1 MKKIF
6 SLLVLFVAVSQQLI
20 MAAATTSSPADFP
33 YTEATQHSARVLDQ
47 IIKVN
52 NYWQAHNTPYVRSFW
67 DHAAYHTGNMEAYR
81 LTGRADWYAYTDK
94 WCRHNEWKGAKSDD
108 RANWKYKTYGE
119 GQDFVLFG
127 DWQIC
132 FQTYIDMYNLVPAP
146 YKVAR
151 AIEVMSHECSMTDF
165 HFWWWADALYMV
177 MPVMTKMYKLT
188 GEIKY
193 LDKLTENFLWSDSL
207 MYDKDEQL
215 YYRDAKYIYPKVK
228 TACNGGKSFW
238 ARGDGW
244 VLAGLAKV
252 LADMPQDYKNR
263 PIFVQRFRE
272 LAEGVARVQRPE
284 GYWSRSMLCE
294 DDAPGPETS
303 GTAFF
308 TYGMLWGVNNG
319 YLDRATYAPV
329 IAKAWKYLSETAL
342 QPDGSIGFVQ
352 PIGEKPDPTKTVDA
366 RSQAPF
372 GTGAWLLAACEMV
385 RYINADPYAPAP
397 NPEAITNSIYH
408 HTPTTPTVGAGGGF
422 PAASLT
428 GRPTPADPN
437 LRNAGHEDCGS
448 YEINNPTDEL
458 ISQVIQLTTIDD
470 LRKANIA
477 VAREFFFLDP
487 DRNEVPY
494 QITHDGR
501 ILIFATVRPHSSITL
516 TMLKGQPLDYEL
528 TCNGRI
534 YPNRWDDLVWEND
547 RCAWRFYG
555 PDAHKH
561 MKNAAYGFD
570 TFVKNTP
577 HPIQDQLYHNELT
590 SYSVNS
596 AIQRAKS
603 PLNWNEVHRG
613 YTYHRNH
620 GAGMDAYTVGA
631 TLGAG
636 AAALI
641 APTLNSKLSTLN
653 LVYPLHYEKAEIL
666 DNGPL
671 RFTVRMTMPAHPST
685 ALGASSAKGQVVGAS
700 SADSIREIRLI
711 TQDCGTHFARVEI
724 TYEGLNQPTPVCA
737 GIVVHESAPEAYVLN
752 QEEGFVTYAEPL
764 DHPESMNGEHYLG
777 IFIPQVQ
784 SSQSKVQNSSLKDS
798 KKKKGNTKKSR
809 SELSTLNS
817 SLSEGFSTKYLPLP
831 EKRAGGIGHAI
842 IQTTYTPGQP
852 FVYYTGS
859 AWSLYDVPT
868 HAIWQQTLR
877 HEASI
882 LNNGLQLI
890 TH

>member
-1 MKKIF
+1 MNKLF
-6 SLLVLFVAVSQQLI
+6 SLLVLFVATLSQPL
-20 MAAATTSSPADFP
+20 PLLADDLSYDGGP
-33 YTEATQHSARVLDQ
+33 LTESTQRSGKVLDM
-47 IIKVN
+47 IIKAN
-52 NYWQAHNTPYVRSFW
+52 NYWQANNTPYVRSFW

-108 RANWKYKTYGE
+108 VRNWKYATYGE

-151 AIEVMSHECSMTDF
+151 AIEVMSHECSMEET

-188 GEIKY
+188 GDIKY

-228 TACNGGKSFW
+228 TACNDGKSFW

-272 LAEGVARVQRPE
+272 LAEGVARVQRPD

-319 YLDRATYAPV
+319 YLDNATYGPV
-329 IAKAWKYLSETAL
+329 IQKAWKYLSETAL

-366 RSQAPF
+366 HSQAPF
-372 GTGAWLLAACEMV
+372 GPGAWPLAACEMV
-385 RYINADPYAPAP
+385 RYINADPLIPAP
-397 NPEAITNSIYH
+397 DPNQVTNSIYH
-408 HTPTTPTVGAGGGF
+408 HTPGTPTVSGPINGGAAAYIGG
-422 PAASLT
+422 ARAV
-428 GRPTPADPN
+428 RPID
-437 LRNAGHEDCGS
+437 RGHES
-448 YEINNPTDEL
+448 FWYTEVKNPTKEN
-458 ISQVIQLTTIDD
+458 ISQVIEVAKMED
-470 LRKANIA
+470 LKKGNCA
-477 VAREFFFLDP
+477 VAREFIVLDS
-487 DRNEVPY
+487 DNNEVPY
-494 QITHDGR
+494 QITHDGK
-501 ILIFATVRPHSSITL
+501 ILVFCTVRPESSISL
-516 TMLKGQPLDYEL
+516 AMIKGQPQDYEL

-555 PDAHKH
+555 PGAHKN

-577 HPIQDQLYHNELT
+577 HPVQDQLYHNELT
-590 SYSVNS
+590 SYGVNERIKKS
-596 AIQRAKS
+596 GS
-603 PLNWNEVHRG
+603 PLDWNEIHRG

-636 AAALI
+636 APALM
-641 APTLNSKLSTLN
+641 AKVDKLTSKQVDNSSTLN
-653 LVYPLHYEKAEIL
+653 LIYPLYYEKAEIL

-671 RFTVRMTMPAHPST
+671 RFTVRLEMAKQEHPSFAGGT
-685 ALGASSAKGQVVGAS
+685 GGAVL
-700 SADSIREIRLI
+700 LI
-711 TQDCGTHFARVEI
+711 TQDCGSHFARVEV
-724 TYEGLNQPTPVCA
+724 TYEGITQPTPVCA
-737 GIVVHESAPEAYVLN
+737 GIVVHESNPNGYVLN
-752 QEEGFVTYAEPL
+752 QQEGFVTYAEAL
-764 DHPESMNGEHYLG
+764 DHPQAMNGEHYIG
-777 IFIPQVQ
+777 VFIPQTGK
-784 SSQSKVQNSSLKDS
+784 SKAKSKAANSSVK
-798 KKKKGNTKKSR
+798 T
-809 SELSTLNS
+809 T
-817 SLSEGFSTKYLPLP
+817 YLPLP
-831 EKRAGGIGHAI
+831 EKRAGGIGHAL

-868 HAIWQQTLR
+868 HAIWQQILR

-882 LNNGLQLI
+882 INNGLQLVD
-890 TH
+890 H

>member
-1 MKKIF
+1 MRQLTKSFLIIY
-6 SLLVLFVAVSQQLI
+6 SLAIVFALPTFANQTDD
-20 MAAATTSSPADFP
+20 AGK
-33 YTEATQHSARVLDQ
+33 VLDQ

-52 NYWQAHNTPYVRSFW
+52 NYWQANNTPYVRSFW

-94 WCRHNEWKGAKSDD
+94 WCRHNEWKGARSDD
-108 RANWKYKTYGE
+108 KANWKYATYGE

-151 AIEVMSHECSMTDF
+151 AIEVMSHECSMTDT

-188 GEIKY
+188 GEVKY

-207 MYDKDEQL
+207 MFDHEEQL

-228 TACNGGKSFW
+228 TACNDGKSFW

-263 PIFVQRFRE
+263 AIFVQRFRE
-272 LAEGVARVQRPE
+272 LAEGVARVQRPG

-319 YLDRATYAPV
+319 YLDKSTYDPV
-329 IAKAWKYLSETAL
+329 IERAWKYLSETAL

-366 RSQAPF
+366 HSQAPF

-385 RYINADPYAPAP
+385 RYINADPLIPAP
-397 NPEAITNSIYH
+397 DSNKVTNSIYH
-408 HTPTTPTVGAGGGF
+408 HTPTTPTVGVGGGS
-422 PAASLT
+422 PIAIT
-428 GRPTPADPN
+428 GSPTSADPL
-437 LRNAGHEDCGS
+437 LRFRGHEDFGT
-448 YEINNPTDEL
+448 YEIANPTDEN
-458 ISQVIQLTTIDD
+458 IAQVIELTTMDV
-470 LRKANIA
+470 LKKANCAI
-477 VAREFFFLDP
+477 AREFFFLDG

-501 ILIFATVRPHSSITL
+501 VLVFCSVRPHSSIHL
-516 TMLKGQPLDYEL
+516 TMYKGQPLDYEL

-555 PDAHKH
+555 PAAHKH
-561 MKNAAYGFD
+561 MNNKAYGFD
-570 TFVKNTP
+570 TFVKNVS

-590 SYSVNS
+590 SYGINE
-596 AIQRAKS
+596 RMKRDKT
-603 PLNWNEVHRG
+603 PLDWNEVHRG
-613 YTYHRNH
+613 YTYHRNF
-620 GAGMDAYTVGA
+620 GAGMDSYTVGA

-636 AAALI
+636 ATALT
-641 APTLNSKLSTLN
+641 PPPSRQGEEE
-653 LVYPLHYEKAEIL
+653 LVYPLYYEKAEIL

-671 RFTVRMTMPAHPST
+671 RFVVRMTMPERT
-685 ALGASSAKGQVVGAS
+685 VDGTTV
-700 SADSIREIRLI
+700 RETRLI
-711 TQDCGTHFARVEI
+711 TQDCGSHFARVEVS
-724 TYEGLNQPTPVCA
+724 YEGLTKPTAVCT
-737 GIVVHESAPEAYVLN
+737 GIVVHESAPKAYVLN
-752 QEEGFVTYAEPL
+752 KKEGFITYAEPL
-764 DHPESMNGEHYLG
+764 DNADRRMNGEHYIG
-777 IFIPQVQ
+777 VFIAPRQGAIKAQ
-784 SSQSKVQNSSLKDS
+784 
-798 KKKKGNTKKSR
+798 
-809 SELSTLNS
+809 
-817 SLSEGFSTKYLPLP
+817 YLPLP
-831 EKRAGGIGHAI
+831 EKRSGGIGHAL
-842 IQTTYTPGQP
+842 IQTTYIPGQP

-868 HAIWQQTLR
+868 HAIWQETLR
-877 HEASI
+877 HEQRI
-882 LNNGLQLI
+882 LQNGLQLVE
-890 TH
+890 H

>member
-1 MKKIF
+1 MKKLL
-6 SLLVLFVAVSQQLI
+6 SLIVLCIAVSQQLL
-20 MAAATTSSPADFP
+20 AS
-33 YTEATQHSARVLDQ
+33 TEESAKVLDM
-47 IIKVN
+47 IINVN

-94 WCRHNEWKGAKSDD
+94 WCRHNEWKGAKSNDV
-108 RANWKYKTYGE
+108 RNWKYKTYGE
-119 GQDFVLFG
+119 GHDFVLFG

-151 AIEVMSHECSMTDF
+151 AIEVMSHECSMEDT

-193 LDKLTENFLWSDSL
+193 LDKLYENFLWSDSL

-228 TACNGGKSFW
+228 TACNEGKSFW

-263 PIFVQRFRE
+263 AIFVQRFRE
-272 LAEGVARVQRPE
+272 LAEGVARVQRPD

-319 YLDRATYAPV
+319 YLDKATYAPV
-329 IAKAWKYLSETAL
+329 IEKAWKYLSETAL
-342 QPDGSIGFVQ
+342 QSDGSIGFVQ

-366 RSQAPF
+366 HSQAPF

-385 RYINADPYAPAP
+385 RYIDSPPALP
-397 NPEAITNSIYH
+397 VREGAVTNSIYH
-408 HTPTTPTVGAGGGF
+408 HTPNTPTTSFPSIGGY
-422 PAASLT
+422 PISLIHSAPSLT
-428 GRPTPADPN
+428 GR
-437 LRNAGHEDCGS
+437 AGGES
-448 YEINNPTDEL
+448 ARSFEIKNPTKEL
-458 ISQVIQLTTIDD
+458 IAQVIEIAKMED
-470 LRKANIA
+470 LKNASCA
-477 VAREFFFLDP
+477 VAREFIVLDS
-487 DRNEVPY
+487 DNNEVPY

-501 ILIFATVRPHSSITL
+501 VLVFCTVRPESSISL
-516 TMLKGQPLDYEL
+516 SMIKGQPQDYEL

-555 PDAHKH
+555 PKAHEH
-561 MKNAAYGFD
+561 MKNPAYGFD

-577 HPIQDQLYHNELT
+577 HPIQDQLYHNELS
-590 SYSVNS
+590 SYGVNEQLKK
-596 AIQRAKS
+596 AGRGGE
-603 PLNWNEVHRG
+603 WNDVHRA

-636 AAALI
+636 APALLKMDNGQW
-641 APTLNSKLSTLN
+641 AMN
-653 LVYPLHYEKAEIL
+653 YPLYYEKAEIL

-671 RFTVRMTMPAHPST
+671 RFTVRLQMANQGPS
-685 ALGASSAKGQVVGAS
+685 L
-700 SADSIREIRLI
+700 LI
-711 TQDCGTHFARVEI
+711 SQDCGSHFARVEA
-724 TYEGLNQPTPVCA
+724 TYADVTKPTPICA
-737 GIVVHESAPEAYVLN
+737 GIVVHESNPKGYVLN
-752 QEEGFVTYAEPL
+752 QKEGFITYAEAL
-764 DHPESMNGEHYLG
+764 DHPDVMNGEHYIG
-777 IFIPQVQ
+777 IFMPQM
-784 SSQSKVQNSSLKDS
+784 KNEKLKI
-798 KKKKGNTKKSR
+798 KNEVK
-809 SELSTLNS
+809 
-817 SLSEGFSTKYLPLP
+817 FLPLK

-842 IQTTYTPGQP
+842 LQTTYTPGQP

-859 AWSLYDVPT
+859 AWSQYDVPT
-868 HAIWQQTLR
+868 YAIWQETLR
-877 HEASI
+877 HEMRI
-882 LNNGLQLI
+882 LTNGLQLVE
-890 TH
+890 H

>member
-1 MKKIF
+1 MKSMKTNNANTMRP
-6 SLLVLFVAVSQQLI
+6 SSKLLFIIYYLLFIISV
-20 MAAATTSSPADFP
+20 PALP
-33 YTEATQHSARVLDQ
+33 ASASTAESGAVLDM
-47 IIKVN
+47 IVKVN

-94 WCRHNEWKGAKSDD
+94 WCRHNEWKGAKSNDV
-108 RANWKYKTYGE
+108 RNWKYATYGE

-151 AIEVMSHECSMTDF
+151 AIEVMSHECSMEET

-188 GEIKY
+188 GEVKY

-207 MYDKDEQL
+207 MFDKEEQL

-228 TACNGGKSFW
+228 TACNDGKSFW

-263 PIFVQRFRE
+263 DIFVQRFRE
-272 LAEGVARVQRPE
+272 LAEGVARVQRPG

-319 YLDRATYAPV
+319 YLDKATYAPV
-329 IAKAWKYLSETAL
+329 IEKAWKYLSETAL

-366 RSQAPF
+366 HSQAPF

-385 RYINADPYAPAP
+385 RYIDSPPALP
-397 NPEAITNSIYH
+397 IREGAVTNSIYN
-408 HTPTTPTVGAGGGF
+408 HTPNTSTSQYPSPAQASSLVHSAPSLIGRAGGES
-422 PAASLT
+422 ALT
-428 GRPTPADPN
+428 F
-437 LRNAGHEDCGS
+437 EVK
-448 YEINNPTDEL
+448 NPTKEV
-458 ISQVIQLTTIDD
+458 ISQVIEIATMDD
-470 LRKANIA
+470 LKKGNCA
-477 VAREFFFLDP
+477 VAREFIVLDG
-487 DRNEVPY
+487 DYNEIPY
-494 QITHDGR
+494 QITHDGKV
-501 ILIFATVRPHSSITL
+501 LVFCTVRPESSISL
-516 TMLKGQPLDYEL
+516 SMIKGQPQDYEL

-555 PDAHKH
+555 PGAHKH
-561 MKNAAYGFD
+561 MKNNAYGFD
-570 TFVKNTP
+570 TFTKNTP

-590 SYSVNS
+590 SYGVNEQIKKS
-596 AIQRAKS
+596 GS
-603 PLNWNEVHRG
+603 PLNWDEVHRG

-636 AAALI
+636 ATALKAADG
-641 APTLNSKLSTLN
+641 S
-653 LVYPLHYEKAEIL
+653 LVYPLYYEKAEIL

-671 RFTVRMTMPAHPST
+671 RFTVRMTMPKR
-685 ALGASSAKGQVVGAS
+685 ALNG
-700 SADSIREIRLI
+700 DSIQETRLI
-711 TQDCGTHFARVEI
+711 TQDCGSHFARVEI
-724 TYEGLNQPTPVCA
+724 TYKGLNKPTPVCA
-737 GIVVHESAPEAYVLN
+737 GIVVHKSAPKAYTLN
-752 QEEGFVTYAEPL
+752 QKEGFITYADAL
-764 DHPESMNGEHYLG
+764 DTPEAMNGEHYLG
-777 IFIPQVQ
+777 VFLPKTANGKAK
-784 SSQSKVQNSSLKDS
+784 SQLKY
-798 KKKKGNTKKSR
+798 
-809 SELSTLNS
+809 E
-817 SLSEGFSTKYLPLP
+817 PLP
-831 EKRAGGIGHAI
+831 ENTPNAIGHAL

-859 AWSLYDVPT
+859 AWSHYDVPT
-868 HAIWQQTLR
+868 LAIWQETLR

-882 LNNGLQLI
+882 LQNGLQLI
-890 TH
+890 NH

>member
-1 MKKIF
+1 MKKLL
-6 SLLVLFVAVSQQLI
+6 SLLVLFVATMSQPL
-20 MAAATTSSPADFP
+20 PLHADELSYDGGPF
-33 YTEATQHSARVLDQ
+33 TEATQRSGKVLDQ

-119 GQDFVLFG
+119 GHDFVLFG

-151 AIEVMSHECSMTDF
+151 AIEVMSHECSMTDT

-193 LDKLTENFLWSDSL
+193 LDKLYDNFLWSDSL

-228 TACNGGKSFW
+228 TACNEGKSFW

-252 LADMPQDYKNR
+252 LADMPHDYKNR
-263 PIFVQRFRE
+263 DIFVQRFRE
-272 LAEGVARVQRPE
+272 LAEGVARVQRPG

-319 YLDRATYAPV
+319 YLDKATYAPV
-329 IAKAWKYLSETAL
+329 IQKAWKYLSETAL

-366 RSQAPF
+366 HSQAPF

-385 RYINADPYAPAP
+385 RYINADPLIPAL
-397 NPEAITNSIYH
+397 NPQPSTLNSIYH
-408 HTPTTPTVGAGGGF
+408 HTSGTPTVSGPINGGAAGYTGGAR
-422 PAASLT
+422 AA
-428 GRPTPADPN
+428 RPID
-437 LRNAGHEDCGS
+437 RGHEAFWFS
-448 YEINNPTDEL
+448 EVKNPTKEN
-458 ISQVIQLTTIDD
+458 IAQVIEIAKMED
-470 LRKANIA
+470 LKKGNCA
-477 VAREFFFLDP
+477 VAREFIILDN
-487 DRNEVPY
+487 DNNEVPY

-501 ILIFATVRPHSSITL
+501 VLVFCSVRPESSISL
-516 TMLKGQPLDYEL
+516 SMIKGQPQDYEL

-555 PDAHKH
+555 PGAHKN
-561 MKNAAYGFD
+561 MKNNAYGFD

-577 HPIQDQLYHNELT
+577 HPMQDQLYHNELT
-590 SYSVNS
+590 SYGVHE
-596 AIQRAKS
+596 QMKKVGRGGE
-603 PLNWNEVHRG
+603 WNEVHRG
-613 YTYHRNH
+613 YTYHRNF

-636 AAALI
+636 APALI
-641 APTLNSKLSTLN
+641 AKDGS
-653 LVYPLHYEKAEIL
+653 LVYPLYYEKAEIL

-671 RFTVRMTMPAHPST
+671 RFTVRITMPARPAT
-685 ALGASSAKGQVVGAS
+685 VVGGS
-700 SADSIREIRLI
+700 SADSIRETRLI
-711 TQDCGTHFARVEI
+711 TQDCGSHFARVEV
-724 TYEGLNQPTPVCA
+724 TYEGITKPTPVCT
-737 GIVVHESAPEAYVLN
+737 GIVVHDSNPNGYVLN
-752 QEEGFVTYAEPL
+752 KNEGFVTYAEAL
-764 DHPESMNGEHYLG
+764 DHPNVMNGEHYLG
-777 IFIPQVQ
+777 IFLPPM
-784 SSQSKVQNSSLKDS
+784 KNEKLK
-798 KKKKGNTKKSR
+798 TKNEVK
-809 SELSTLNS
+809 
-817 SLSEGFSTKYLPLP
+817 FVPLK

-842 IQTTYTPGQP
+842 LQTTYAPGQP

-859 AWSLYDVPT
+859 AWSQYDVPT
-868 HAIWQQTLR
+868 HAIWQETLR
-877 HEASI
+877 HERRI
-882 LNNGLQLI
+882 LQNGLQLI
-890 TH
+890 EH

>member
-1 MKKIF
+1 MKRF
-6 SLLVLFVAVSQQLI
+6 LSLIILAVAMSSQPLMLF
-20 MAAATTSSPADFP
+20 ADELSFDGEP
-33 YTEATQHSARVLDQ
+33 FVNATQRSGKVLDQ

-52 NYWQAHNTPYVRSFW
+52 NYWQSHNTPYVRSFW

-94 WCRHNEWKGAKSDD
+94 WCRHNEWMGAKSTDV
-108 RANWKYKTYGE
+108 RSWKYKTYGE
-119 GQDFVLFG
+119 GQDYVLFG

-151 AIEVMSHECSMTDF
+151 AVEVMSHECSMEET

-188 GEIKY
+188 GDVKY
-193 LDKLTENFLWSDSL
+193 LDKLHENFLWSDSL
-207 MYDKDEQL
+207 MYDSEEQL

-228 TACNGGKSFW
+228 TACNEGKSFW

-272 LAEGVARVQRPE
+272 LAEGVARVQRPD

-308 TYGMLWGVNNG
+308 CYGLTWGVNNG
-319 YLDRATYAPV
+319 YLDHATFAPV
-329 IAKAWKYLSETAL
+329 IQKAWKYLSEKAL

-366 RSQAPF
+366 HSQAPF

-385 RYINADPYAPAP
+385 RYINADPLIPVP
-397 NPEAITNSIYH
+397 NPDAITNSIYY
-408 HTPTTPTVGAGGGF
+408 HTPGTPTVSGPIGGG
-422 PAASLT
+422 AAAYT
-428 GRPTPADPN
+428 GGARAVRPID
-437 LRNAGHEDCGS
+437 RGHES
-448 YEINNPTDEL
+448 FWYAEVKNPTKEN
-458 ISQVIQLTTIDD
+458 ISQVIEVTSMENL
-470 LRKANIA
+470 KKSNCA
-477 VAREFFFLDP
+477 VAREFIVVDG
-487 DRNEVPY
+487 DNNEVPY
-494 QITHDGR
+494 QITHDGKV
-501 ILIFATVRPHSSITL
+501 LVLCNVRPESSVALSMI
-516 TMLKGQPLDYEL
+516 KGQPQDYEL

-547 RCAWRFYG
+547 KCAWRFYG
-555 PDAHKH
+555 PGAHKN
-561 MKNAAYGFD
+561 MKNNAYGFD
-570 TFVKNTP
+570 TFTKNTP

-590 SYSVNS
+590 SYGVNS
-596 AIQRAKS
+596 LIQREKS
-603 PLNWNEVHRG
+603 PINWNEVHRG

-636 AAALI
+636 AAALVQE
-641 APTLNSKLSTLN
+641 SKNGKNQELI
-653 LVYPLHYEKAEIL
+653 YPLYYEKAEIL

-671 RFTVRMTMPAHPST
+671 RFTVRMTMPARPASV
-685 ALGASSAKGQVVGAS
+685 LGGSAS
-700 SADSIREIRLI
+700 DSIREVRLI
-711 TQDCGTHFARVEI
+711 SQDCGSHFARVEI
-724 TYEGLNQPTPVCA
+724 TYEGLERETPVCA
-737 GIVVHESAPEAYVLN
+737 GIVIHESNPAGYVLN
-752 QEEGFVTYAEPL
+752 QQEGFVTYAETL
-764 DHPESMNGEHYLG
+764 DHPEVMNGEHYIG
-777 IFIPQVQ
+777 VFVPQA
-784 SSQSKVQNSSLKDS
+784 S
-798 KKKKGNTKKSR
+798 GKKSKGQVAV
-809 SELSTLNS
+809 S
-817 SLSEGFSTKYLPLP
+817 YLPLS

-842 IQTTYTPGQP
+842 VRTTYKPGQP
-852 FVYYTGS
+852 FIYYAGS

-868 HAIWQQTLR
+868 HAIWQETLR
-877 HEASI
+877 HEAS
-882 LNNGLQLI
+882 LLEKGLMLVDN
-890 TH
+890 

>member
-1 MKKIF
+1 MKKLLT
-6 SLLVLFVAVSQQLI
+6 LLVACAALSQHPLVA
-20 MAAATTSSPADFP
+20 SPHISGTD
-33 YTEATQHSARVLDQ
+33 YTEATQRSGTVLEQ

-108 RANWKYKTYGE
+108 RSRWKYKTYGE

-151 AIEVMSHECSMTDF
+151 AIEVMSHECSMQDT

-177 MPVMTKMYKLT
+177 MPVMTKMYLLT
-188 GEIKY
+188 GEVKY
-193 LDKLTENFLWSDSL
+193 LDKLYENFLWSDSL

-252 LADMPQDYKNR
+252 LADMPQDYHGR

-272 LAEGVARVQRPE
+272 LAEGVARVQRPD

-308 TYGMLWGVNNG
+308 CYGLAWGVNNG
-319 YLDRATYAPV
+319 YLDKATFEPV
-329 IAKAWKYLSETAL
+329 ILKAWKYLSETAL

-366 RSQAPF
+366 HSQAPF

-385 RYINADPYAPAP
+385 RYINADPLIPLP
-397 NPEAITNSIYH
+397 DPDKTTNSVYH
-408 HTPTTPTVGAGGGF
+408 HTPGTPTVSAGSAF
-422 PAASLT
+422 PAATLN
-428 GRPTPADPN
+428 GRPTAADPM
-437 LRNAGHEDCGS
+437 LRYRGHEEFGS
-448 YEINNPTDEL
+448 YEIANPTDEL
-458 ISQVIQLTTIDD
+458 VSQVIQIGTMDALK
-470 LRKANIA
+470 RANIA
-477 VAREFFFLDP
+477 VAREFFFLDG

-501 ILIFATVRPHSSITL
+501 ILVFATVRPHSSIAL
-516 TMLKGQPLDYEL
+516 TMWKGQPLDYEL
-528 TCNGRI
+528 TANGRI

-547 RCAWRFYG
+547 RSAWRFYG

-577 HPIQDQLYHNELT
+577 HPMQDQLYHNELT
-590 SYSVNS
+590 SYGVNNRMKKDKS
-596 AIQRAKS
+596 A
-603 PLNWNEVHRG
+603 LNWNEVHRG

-636 AAALI
+636 AAALV
-641 APTLNSKLSTLN
+641 AKDGSLL
-653 LVYPLHYEKAEIL
+653 YPLYYEKAEIL

-671 RFTVRMTMPAHPST
+671 RFTVRMTMPRQS
-685 ALGASSAKGQVVGAS
+685 LNG
-700 SADSIREIRLI
+700 DSIREIRLI
-711 TQDCGTHFARVEI
+711 TQDCGSHFARVEI
-724 TYEGLNQPTPVCA
+724 TYEGLDRATPVCA
-737 GIVVHESAPEAYVLN
+737 GIVVHEAAPTAYTLN
-752 QEEGFVTYAEPL
+752 KKEGFVTYAEPL
-764 DHPESMNGEHYLG
+764 DLADKRMNGEHYLG
-777 IFIPQVQ
+777 IFMPPM
-784 SSQSKVQNSSLKDS
+784 KNEKLKM
-798 KKKKGNTKKSR
+798 KN
-809 SELSTLNS
+809 EV
-817 SLSEGFSTKYLPLP
+817 KYLPLS
-831 EKRAGGIGHAI
+831 EKRAGGIGHAL
-842 IQTTYTPGQP
+842 IQGTYQPGQP

-877 HEASI
+877 HEAAI
-882 LNNGLQLI
+882 LQNGLQL
-890 TH
+890 TEH

>member
-1 MKKIF
+1 MKNL
-6 SLLVLFVAVSQQLI
+6 LLVLFIAALQQFSL
-20 MAAATTSSPADFP
+20 PVQADELSNDGGPF
-33 YTEATQHSARVLDQ
+33 TESTQRSGKVLDQ

-108 RANWKYKTYGE
+108 KRNWKYATYGE

-151 AIEVMSHECSMTDF
+151 AIEVMSHECSMTDT

-188 GEIKY
+188 GEVKY

-207 MYDKDEQL
+207 MFDKDEQL

-272 LAEGVARVQRPE
+272 LAEGVARVQRPG

-319 YLDRATYAPV
+319 YLDKATYAPV
-329 IAKAWKYLSETAL
+329 IQKAWQYLSETAL
-342 QPDGSIGFVQ
+342 QADGSIGFVQ

-385 RYINADPYAPAP
+385 RYINADPLVPAP
-397 NPEAITNSIYH
+397 DPNKITNSIYH
-408 HTPTTPTVGAGGGF
+408 HTSGTPTVSGPIGGG
-422 PAASLT
+422 AAAYT
-428 GRPTPADPN
+428 GGARAARPID
-437 LRNAGHEDCGS
+437 RGHEGFW
-448 YEINNPTDEL
+448 YAEIKNPTKEV
-458 ISQVIQLTTIDD
+458 ISQVIEIAKMED
-470 LRKANIA
+470 LKKANCA
-477 VAREFFFLDP
+477 VAREFIILDGEN
-487 DRNEVPY
+487 DEVPY
-494 QITHDGR
+494 QITHDGKV
-501 ILIFATVRPHSSITL
+501 LVFCTVRPESSIAL
-516 TMLKGQPLDYEL
+516 SMIKGQPQDYEL

-555 PDAHKH
+555 PGAHKN
-561 MKNAAYGFD
+561 MKNNAYGFD

-577 HPIQDQLYHNELT
+577 HPMQDQLYHNELT
-590 SYSVNS
+590 SYGVNE
-596 AIQRAKS
+596 RMKRDKS
-603 PLNWNEVHRG
+603 PLDWNEVHRG

-636 AAALI
+636 ASALMAADG
-641 APTLNSKLSTLN
+641 S
-653 LVYPLHYEKAEIL
+653 LVYPLYYEKAAIL

-671 RFTVRMTMPAHPST
+671 RFTVRMEMPKRV
-685 ALGASSAKGQVVGAS
+685 LNG
-700 SADSIREIRLI
+700 DSIREVRLI
-711 TQDCGTHFARVEI
+711 TQDCGSHFARVEV
-724 TYEGLNQPTPVCA
+724 TYEGITQPTPVCA
-737 GIVVHESAPEAYVLN
+737 GIVVHESNPNGYVLN
-752 QEEGFVTYAEPL
+752 KKEGFITYAEPL
-764 DHPESMNGEHYLG
+764 DNANKRMNGEHYIG
-777 IFIPQVQ
+777 VFIP
-784 SSQSKVQNSSLKDS
+784 KDLNA
-798 KKKKGNTKKSR
+798 KR
-809 SELSTLNS
+809 STSNAQ
-817 SLSEGFSTKYLPLP
+817 YLPLP
-831 EKRAGGIGHAI
+831 EKRSGGIGHAI

-852 FVYYTGS
+852 FVYYAGS

-868 HAIWQQTLR
+868 HAIWQETLR
-877 HEASI
+877 HEQRI
-882 LNNGLQLI
+882 LQNGLQLI
-890 TH
+890 EH

>member
-1 MKKIF
+1 MEDLSSNKPKTKNSSIMKKIF
-6 SLLVLFVAVSQQLI
+6 FFLVLFVAVSQQLLF
-20 MAAATTSSPADFP
+20 AASPADFP
-33 YTEATQHSARVLDQ
+33 YTEATQHSGKVLDQ

-108 RANWKYKTYGE
+108 VRNWKYKTYGE

-151 AIEVMSHECSMTDF
+151 AIEVMSHECSMEDT

-228 TACNGGKSFW
+228 TACNEGKSFW

-252 LADMPQDYKNR
+252 LADMPHDYKNR
-263 PIFVQRFRE
+263 AIFVQRFRE
-272 LAEGVARVQRPE
+272 LAEGVARVQRPG

-319 YLDRATYAPV
+319 YLDKATYAPV
-329 IAKAWKYLSETAL
+329 IEKAWKYLSETAL
-342 QPDGSIGFVQ
+342 QSDGSIGFVQ

-366 RSQAPF
+366 HSQAPF

-385 RYINADPYAPAP
+385 RYINADPLVPVTV
-397 NPEAITNSIYH
+397 PEGSPEGNSIYH
-408 HTPTTPTVGAGGGF
+408 HTPGTPTVSGPIHGGAAAYSGG
-422 PAASLT
+422 ARAI
-428 GRPTPADPN
+428 RPID
-437 LRNAGHEDCGS
+437 RGHES
-448 YEINNPTDEL
+448 FWYAEIKNPTKEV
-458 ISQVIQLTTIDD
+458 ISQVIEVAKMEVL
-470 LRKANIA
+470 KNANCA
-477 VAREFFFLDP
+477 VAREFIVLDGEG
-487 DRNEVPY
+487 DEIPY

-501 ILIFATVRPHSSITL
+501 VLVFCTVRPESSISL
-516 TMLKGQPLDYEL
+516 SMIKGQPQDYEL

-555 PDAHKH
+555 PGAHKN
-561 MKNAAYGFD
+561 MKNSAYGFD

-577 HPIQDQLYHNELT
+577 HPMQDQLYHNELT
-590 SYSVNS
+590 SYGVHEQMKK
-596 AIQRAKS
+596 AGRGGE
-603 PLNWNEVHRG
+603 WDEVHRG

-636 AAALI
+636 APALI
-641 APTLNSKLSTLN
+641 AADGSLR
-653 LVYPLHYEKAEIL
+653 YPLYYEKAEIL

-671 RFTVRMTMPAHPST
+671 RFTVRLQMAEPNLPAPTGEGS
-685 ALGASSAKGQVVGAS
+685 GGKASL
-700 SADSIREIRLI
+700 LI
-711 TQDCGTHFARVEI
+711 SQDCGSHFARVEV
-724 TYEGLNQPTPVCA
+724 TYDDLTQPTPVCA
-737 GIVVHESAPEAYVLN
+737 GIVVHESNPNGYVLN
-752 QEEGFVTYAEPL
+752 KKEGFITYAEPL
-764 DHPESMNGEHYLG
+764 DNADKRMNGEHYIG
-777 IFIPQVQ
+777 VFIPQMKNEKL
-784 SSQSKVQNSSLKDS
+784 KVKNEVKFVPLK
-798 KKKKGNTKKSR
+798 
-809 SELSTLNS
+809 
-817 SLSEGFSTKYLPLP
+817 
-831 EKRAGGIGHAI
+831 EKRAGGIGHAV
-842 IQTTYTPGQP
+842 IQGTYTPGQP

-868 HAIWQQTLR
+868 YSIWQQTLR

-882 LNNGLQLI
+882 LTNGLQLVEP
-890 TH
+890 

>member
-1 MKKIF
+1 MEMGRP
-6 SLLVLFVAVSQQLI
+6 LL
-20 MAAATTSSPADFP
+20 ADDLSYDGGP
-33 YTEATQHSARVLDQ
+33 LTESTQRSGKVLDM
-47 IIKVN
+47 IIKAN
-52 NYWQAHNTPYVRSFW
+52 NYWQANNTPYVRSFW

-108 RANWKYKTYGE
+108 VRNWKYATYGE

-151 AIEVMSHECSMTDF
+151 AIEVMSHECSMEET

-188 GEIKY
+188 GDIKY

-228 TACNGGKSFW
+228 TACNDGKSFW

-272 LAEGVARVQRPE
+272 LAEGVARVQRPG

-319 YLDRATYAPV
+319 YLDNATYGPV
-329 IAKAWKYLSETAL
+329 IQKAWKYLSETAL

-366 RSQAPF
+366 HSQAPF

-385 RYINADPYAPAP
+385 RYINADPLIPAP
-397 NPEAITNSIYH
+397 DPNQVTNSIYH
-408 HTPTTPTVGAGGGF
+408 HTPGTPTVSGPINGGAAAYTGG
-422 PAASLT
+422 ARAV
-428 GRPTPADPN
+428 RPID
-437 LRNAGHEDCGS
+437 RGHES
-448 YEINNPTDEL
+448 FRYTEVKNPTKEN
-458 ISQVIQLTTIDD
+458 ISQVIEVAKMED
-470 LRKANIA
+470 LKKGNCA
-477 VAREFFFLDP
+477 VAREFIVLDS
-487 DRNEVPY
+487 DNNEVPY
-494 QITHDGR
+494 QITHDGK
-501 ILIFATVRPHSSITL
+501 ILVFCTVRPESSISL
-516 TMLKGQPLDYEL
+516 AMIKGQPQDYEL

-555 PDAHKH
+555 PGAHKN

-577 HPIQDQLYHNELT
+577 HPVQDQLYHNELT
-590 SYSVNS
+590 SYGVNERIKKS
-596 AIQRAKS
+596 GS
-603 PLNWNEVHRG
+603 PLDWNEIHRG

-636 AAALI
+636 APALM
-641 APTLNSKLSTLN
+641 AKVDKLTSKQVDNSSTLN
-653 LVYPLHYEKAEIL
+653 LIYPLYYEKAEIL

-671 RFTVRMTMPAHPST
+671 RFTVRLEMAKQEHPSFAGGT
-685 ALGASSAKGQVVGAS
+685 GGAVL
-700 SADSIREIRLI
+700 LI
-711 TQDCGTHFARVEI
+711 TQDCGSHFARVEV
-724 TYEGLNQPTPVCA
+724 TYEGITQPTPVCA
-737 GIVVHESAPEAYVLN
+737 GIVVHESNPNGYVLN
-752 QEEGFVTYAEPL
+752 QQEGFVTYAEAL
-764 DHPESMNGEHYLG
+764 DHPQAMNGEHYIG
-777 IFIPQVQ
+777 VFIPQTGK
-784 SSQSKVQNSSLKDS
+784 SKGKSKAANSSVK
-798 KKKKGNTKKSR
+798 T
-809 SELSTLNS
+809 T
-817 SLSEGFSTKYLPLP
+817 YLPLP
-831 EKRAGGIGHAI
+831 EKRAGGIGHAL
-842 IQTTYTPGQP
+842 IQTIYTPGQP

-868 HAIWQQTLR
+868 HAIWQQILR

-882 LNNGLQLI
+882 INNGLQLVD
-890 TH
+890 H

>member
-1 MKKIF
+1 MKRF
-6 SLLVLFVAVSQQLI
+6 FTLLVLFVAMSSQLSLPLR
-20 MAAATTSSPADFP
+20 AS
-33 YTEATQHSARVLDQ
+33 TEEAGKVLDQ
-47 IIKVN
+47 IIRVN

-151 AIEVMSHECSMTDF
+151 AIEVMSHECSMSDT
-165 HFWWWADALYMV
+165 HFWWWSDALYMV

-188 GEIKY
+188 GEVKY
-193 LDKLTENFLWSDSL
+193 LDKLTDNFLWSDSL
-207 MYDKDEQL
+207 MFDHEEQL

-228 TACNGGKSFW
+228 TACNEGKSFW

-272 LAEGVARVQRPE
+272 LAEGVARVQRPG
-284 GYWSRSMLCE
+284 GYWSRSLLCE

-319 YLDRATYAPV
+319 YLDKATYDPV
-329 IAKAWKYLSETAL
+329 IQKAWKYLTETAL
-342 QPDGSIGFVQ
+342 QADGSIGFVQ

-385 RYINADPYAPAP
+385 RYINADSLIPAP
-397 NPEAITNSIYH
+397 DPNKVTNSIYH
-408 HTPTTPTVGAGGGF
+408 HTPGTPTAEVGSAF

-428 GRPTPADPN
+428 GRPTAADPM
-437 LRNAGHEDCGS
+437 LRYRGHEYFGT
-448 YEINNPTDEL
+448 YEIHNPTKEN
-458 ISQVIQLTTIDD
+458 ISQVIQLTDIET
-470 LRKANIA
+470 LKKANCA
-477 VAREFFFLDP
+477 VAREFFFLDG

-501 ILIFATVRPHSSITL
+501 VLVFCSVRPESSIHL
-516 TMLKGQPLDYEL
+516 TMYKGQPLDYEL
-528 TCNGRI
+528 TANGRI

-547 RCAWRFYG
+547 RSAWRFYG
-555 PDAHKH
+555 PGAHKN
-561 MKNAAYGFD
+561 MKNNAYGFD
-570 TFVKNTP
+570 TFVKNTT
-577 HPIQDQLYHNELT
+577 HPMQDQLYHNELT
-590 SYSVNS
+590 SYGVNDR
-596 AIQRAKS
+596 IRRDKS
-603 PLNWNEVHRG
+603 SLNWNEVHRG
-613 YTYHRNH
+613 YTYHRNF

-636 AAALI
+636 AAALM
-641 APTLNSKLSTLN
+641 AKDGS
-653 LVYPLHYEKAEIL
+653 LVYPLYYEKADIL

-671 RFTVRMTMPAHPST
+671 RFTVRMEMPKRAIN
-685 ALGASSAKGQVVGAS
+685 G
-700 SADSIREIRLI
+700 DSIREIRLI
-711 TQDCGTHFARVEI
+711 TQDCGSHFARVEI
-724 TYEGLNQPTPVCA
+724 TYEGLSQPTSVCA
-737 GIVVHESAPEAYVLN
+737 GIVVHESAPNAYTLN
-752 QEEGFVTYAEPL
+752 KKENFITYAEPL
-764 DHPESMNGEHYLG
+764 DLSDKRMNGEHYLG
-777 IFIPQVQ
+777 LFVPTMKNDK
-784 SSQSKVQNSSLKDS
+784 SKVKNVV
-798 KKKKGNTKKSR
+798 
-809 SELSTLNS
+809 
-817 SLSEGFSTKYLPLP
+817 KYLPLS

-842 IQTTYTPGQP
+842 LQTTYTPGTP

-868 HAIWQQTLR
+868 HAIWQETLR

-882 LNNGLQLI
+882 LQSGLRLVE
-890 TH
+890 H

>member
-1 MKKIF
+1 MKK
-6 SLLVLFVAVSQQLI
+6 LLTLLALFVATMSQPTPLY
-20 MAAATTSSPADFP
+20 ATSPYLDGVP
-33 YTEATQHSARVLDQ
+33 YTEATQYSGAVLDQ

-151 AIEVMSHECSMTDF
+151 AIEVMSHECSMTDT

-188 GEIKY
+188 GEVKY
-193 LDKLTENFLWSDSL
+193 LDKLTDNFLWSDSL
-207 MYDKDEQL
+207 MFDKDEQL

-272 LAEGVARVQRPE
+272 LAEGVARVQRPD

-319 YLDRATYAPV
+319 YLDRERFAPV

-366 RSQAPF
+366 HSQAPF

-385 RYINADPYAPAP
+385 RYINADPYAPAAV
-397 NPEAITNSIYH
+397 PEGSHSGNSIYH
-408 HTPTTPTVGAGGGF
+408 YTPTTPSVSVGSSV
-422 PAASLT
+422 PTASLT
-428 GRPTPADPN
+428 GRPTAADPM
-437 LRNAGHEDCGS
+437 LRYRGHESFGS
-448 YEINNPTDEL
+448 YEIANPTDEN
-458 ISQVIQLTTIDD
+458 IAQVIEITNMEVL
-470 LRKANIA
+470 KKSNCA
-477 VAREFFFLDP
+477 VAREFFFLDG

-501 ILIFATVRPHSSITL
+501 VLVFCSVRPHSSIAL
-516 TMLKGQPLDYEL
+516 TMWKGQPLDYEL

-555 PDAHKH
+555 PGAHKN
-561 MKNAAYGFD
+561 MKNNAYGFD

-590 SYSVNS
+590 SYGVNE
-596 AIQRAKS
+596 RMKRDKS
-603 PLNWNEVHRG
+603 SLDWNEVHRG

-636 AAALI
+636 AAALRP
-641 APTLNSKLSTLN
+641 ASDSSHKGGELL
-653 LVYPLHYEKAEIL
+653 YPLYYEKAEIL

-671 RFTVRMTMPAHPST
+671 RFTVRMTMPAQ
-685 ALGASSAKGQVVGAS
+685 ALPPTGGVGEGHS
-700 SADSIREIRLI
+700 FREIRLI
-711 TQDCGTHFARVEI
+711 TQDCGSHFARVEI
-724 TYEGLNQPTPVCA
+724 TYEGITQPTPVCA
-737 GIVVHESAPEAYVLN
+737 GIVVHDSAPEAYVLN
-752 QEEGFVTYAEPL
+752 QKEGWLTYAEPL
-764 DHPESMNGEHYLG
+764 DNADKRMNGEHYLG
-777 IFIPQVQ
+777 IFIPNIDQLT
-784 SSQSKVQNSSLKDS
+784 SKQAVKSKSKTKASNSS
-798 KKKKGNTKKSR
+798 TKVH
-809 SELSTLNS
+809 
-817 SLSEGFSTKYLPLP
+817 YLPLP
-831 EKRAGGIGHAI
+831 EKRSGGIGHAI
-842 IQTTYTPGQP
+842 IQSTYTPGQP

-882 LNNGLQLI
+882 LTNGLQLI
-890 TH
+890 EH

>member
-1 MKKIF
+1 
-6 SLLVLFVAVSQQLI
+6 
-20 MAAATTSSPADFP
+20 
-33 YTEATQHSARVLDQ
+33 
-47 IIKVN
+47 
-52 NYWQAHNTPYVRSFW
+52 
-67 DHAAYHTGNMEAYR
+67 MEAYR

-108 RANWKYKTYGE
+108 VRNWKYKTYGE

-151 AIEVMSHECSMTDF
+151 AIEVMSHECSMEET

-188 GEIKY
+188 GEVKY

-207 MYDKDEQL
+207 MFDKEEQL

-228 TACNGGKSFW
+228 TACNEGKSFW

-272 LAEGVARVQRPE
+272 LAEGVARVQRPG

-294 DDAPGPETS
+294 DDAPGYETS

-319 YLDRATYAPV
+319 YLDKETYAPV
-329 IAKAWKYLSETAL
+329 IQKAWSYLSKTAL

-366 RSQAPF
+366 HSQAPF

-385 RYINADPYAPAP
+385 RYINADPLIDRP
-397 NPEAITNSIYH
+397 NPDKVTNSIYH
-408 HTPTTPTVGAGGGF
+408 HTSGTPTVSGPIGGG
-422 PAASLT
+422 AAAYT
-428 GRPTPADPN
+428 GGARAVRPID
-437 LRNAGHEDCGS
+437 RGHES
-448 YEINNPTDEL
+448 FWFTEIKNPTKEN
-458 ISQVIQLTTIDD
+458 ISQVIEIATMED
-470 LRKANIA
+470 LKKGNCA
-477 VAREFFFLDP
+477 VAREFIILDS
-487 DRNEVPY
+487 DNNEVPY
-494 QITHDGR
+494 QITHDGK
-501 ILIFATVRPHSSITL
+501 ILVFCSVRPESSIGL
-516 TMLKGQPLDYEL
+516 SMIKGQPQDYEL

-555 PDAHKH
+555 SGAHKN
-561 MKNAAYGFD
+561 MKNSAYGFD

-577 HPIQDQLYHNELT
+577 HPMQDQLYHNELT
-590 SYSVNS
+590 SYGVNE
-596 AIQRAKS
+596 RMKRDKS
-603 PLNWNEVHRG
+603 SLDWNEVHRG

-636 AAALI
+636 APALI
-641 APTLNSKLSTLN
+641 LPSTGGDREGL
-653 LVYPLHYEKAEIL
+653 LFPLYYEKAEIL

-671 RFTVRMTMPAHPST
+671 RFTVRMTMPAQTLPPT
-685 ALGASSAKGQVVGAS
+685 GGVGEGL
-700 SADSIREIRLI
+700 SIREVRLI
-711 TQDCGTHFARVEI
+711 TQDCGSHFARVEV
-724 TYEGLNQPTPVCA
+724 TYEGLTQPTPVCA
-737 GIVVHESAPEAYVLN
+737 GIVIHESNPDGYVLN
-752 QEEGFVTYAEPL
+752 QKEGFVTYAEAL
-764 DHPESMNGEHYLG
+764 DHPEVMNGEHYIG
-777 IFIPQVQ
+777 IFIPQVKEKK
-784 SSQSKVQNSSLKDS
+784 SKVKYVPLK
-798 KKKKGNTKKSR
+798 
-809 SELSTLNS
+809 
-817 SLSEGFSTKYLPLP
+817 
-831 EKRAGGIGHAI
+831 EKRSGGIGHAI
-842 IQTTYTPGQP
+842 LKTIYTPGQP
-852 FVYYTGS
+852 FIYYTGS

-868 HAIWQQTLR
+868 HATWQETLR
-877 HEASI
+877 HEARI
-882 LNNGLQLI
+882 LQNGLQI
-890 TH
+890 VNH

>member
-1 MKKIF
+1 MKKLFFFI
-6 SLLVLFVAVSQQLI
+6 VLFIAVSQQLL
-20 MAAATTSSPADFP
+20 ASTD
-33 YTEATQHSARVLDQ
+33 EAARVLDQ

-52 NYWQAHNTPYVRSFW
+52 NYWQEHNTPYVRSFW

-94 WCRHNEWKGAKSDD
+94 WCRHNEWKGAKSNDV
-108 RANWKYKTYGE
+108 RNWKYKTYGE
-119 GQDFVLFG
+119 GHDFVLFG

-151 AIEVMSHECSMTDF
+151 AIEVMSHECSMEDT

-188 GEIKY
+188 GEVKY

-228 TACNGGKSFW
+228 TACNEGKSFW

-263 PIFVQRFRE
+263 AIFVQRFRE
-272 LAEGVARVQRPE
+272 LAEGVARVQRPG

-319 YLDRATYAPV
+319 YLDKATYAPV
-329 IAKAWKYLSETAL
+329 IERAWKYLSETAL

-366 RSQAPF
+366 HSQAPF

-385 RYINADPYAPAP
+385 RYINAAPLIPAPAP
-397 NPEAITNSIYH
+397 NAITNSIYH
-408 HTPTTPTVGAGGGF
+408 HTPNTSTVSAGSGF
-422 PAASLT
+422 PAAFT
-428 GRPTPADPN
+428 GGARAARPID
-437 LRNAGHEDCGS
+437 RGHESFWYG
-448 YEINNPTDEL
+448 EIKNPTREL
-458 ISQVIQLTTIDD
+458 ISQVIEIAKMED
-470 LRKANIA
+470 LKKANCA
-477 VAREFFFLDP
+477 VAREFIVLDS
-487 DRNEVPY
+487 DNNEVPY

-501 ILIFATVRPHSSITL
+501 VLVFCTVRPESSIAL
-516 TMLKGQPLDYEL
+516 SMIKGQPQDYEL

-547 RCAWRFYG
+547 RCAWRLYG
-555 PDAHKH
+555 PKAHEH
-561 MKNAAYGFD
+561 MKNSAYGFD

-590 SYSVNS
+590 SYGVNEQMKK
-596 AIQRAKS
+596 AGRGGE
-603 PLNWNEVHRG
+603 WNDVHRG

-636 AAALI
+636 APALLTRENGQWTMNK
-641 APTLNSKLSTLN
+641 PM
-653 LVYPLHYEKAEIL
+653 YYEKAEIL

-671 RFTVRMTMPAHPST
+671 RFTVRLQMANQGPS
-685 ALGASSAKGQVVGAS
+685 L
-700 SADSIREIRLI
+700 LI
-711 TQDCGTHFARVEI
+711 SQDCGSHFARVEATYDGI
-724 TYEGLNQPTPVCA
+724 TKPTPVCA
-737 GIVVHESAPEAYVLN
+737 GIVVHESNPKGYVFN
-752 QEEGFVTYAEPL
+752 QKEGFITYAEAL
-764 DHPESMNGEHYLG
+764 DHPDVMNGEHYIG
-777 IFIPQVQ
+777 IFMP
-784 SSQSKVQNSSLKDS
+784 KDLNA
-798 KKKKGNTKKSR
+798 KR
-809 SELSTLNS
+809 STLNAQ
-817 SLSEGFSTKYLPLP
+817 YLPLK

-842 IQTTYTPGQP
+842 LQTTYTPGQP

-859 AWSLYDVPT
+859 AWSQYDVPT
-868 HAIWQQTLR
+868 YAIWQETLR
-877 HEASI
+877 HEMRI
-882 LNNGLQLI
+882 LQNGLQI
-890 TH
+890 VEH